1 MGPTS
6 LEPEFPG
13 PSRGIEIDG
22 VAGAVIG
29 SSARDALSAEQLV
42 QIGVQVRAYVPP
54 GRDHDAEERMKLG
67 TVALLS
73 TLGMALTSVSVWA
86 LTPGSGKAAPSAP
99 TPAAAVARAP
109 QGDGLLA
116 GLFESD
122 DVRRGATFTSGST
135 LMLEG
140 RLGHPVLDAGRD
152 SETFLMLNVRAAAE
166 ELASTPAPV
175 NLSIVIDRSRS
186 MEGQRLENALA
197 AARGMVRRLR
207 DGDTVSVITYNT
219 ETTVVVP
226 ATVLDSR
233 SRDTVL
239 FSLRGVQAQGHT
251 CISCGIESGLDAM
264 GRRPGVSRMLLLSDG
279 EANAG
284 IRDVPG
290 FHRLAQTARERD
302 VSISSIGVDVDY
314 NERVMFAVAQSS
326 NGRHYFVESPAG
338 LPRIFDEELD
348 SLVRTVAS
356 RAEVELDLA
365 PGVQMLEV
373 MDRSFTRDGSR
384 ILVPFGAFAQN
395 DTKTLLVRLRVPRGP
410 AGDRP
415 VARVRMRYEDLT
427 RARPGDCNGELV
439 AALTDDRDR
448 ISPLDPLVESR
459 LARSETA
466 AALQRANELFSEGD
480 VAAAR
485 RTIDSS
491 RGRIRNRR
499 QAASSKASS
508 AQKPGLDAD
517 FEQQL
522 STLEQADE
530 GFSAAAAEPAPA
542 ASRQGKAQVRS
553 NAGALD
559 ELGL

>member
-1 MGPTS
+1 
-6 LEPEFPG
+6 
-13 PSRGIEIDG
+13 
-22 VAGAVIG
+22 
-29 SSARDALSAEQLV
+29 
-42 QIGVQVRAYVPP
+42 
-54 GRDHDAEERMKLG
+54 MKLG

-73 TLGMALTSVSVWA
+73 TLGMAITSVSVWA
-86 LTPGSGKAAPSAP
+86 WTPTQGNAAPSAP
-99 TPAAAVARAP
+99 DAVAAVASAP
-109 QGDGLLA
+109 REGGGLLS
-116 GLFESD
+116 GLWSD
-122 DVRRGATFTSGST
+122 DSARSGATFASGST
-135 LMLEG
+135 LRLEG
-140 RLGHPVLDAGRD
+140 RLGHPTLAAAGD
-152 SETFLMLNVRAAAE
+152 SETFLMLNVRAATE
-166 ELASTPAPV
+166 DFASTPAPV

-186 MEGQRLENALA
+186 MEGQRLDNALA

-207 DGDTVSVITYNT
+207 DGDTVSVVTYNT
-219 ETTVVVP
+219 ETSVVVP
-226 ATVLDSR
+226 ATVLDAR

-239 FSLRGVQAQGHT
+239 FSLRGVRAQGHT
-251 CISCGIESGLDAM
+251 CISCGIEAGLDAM

-290 FHRLAQTARERD
+290 FRRLAQVARERD

-314 NERVMFAVAQSS
+314 NERVMFAVSQSS
-326 NGRHYFVESPAG
+326 NGRHYFVETPAG

-348 SLVRTVAS
+348 SLVRTVAN
-356 RAEVELDLA
+356 RAEVEVDLA

-373 MDRSFTRDGSR
+373 LDRSFTRDGR
-384 ILVPFGAFAQN
+384 RVVVPFGSFAQD
-395 DTKTLLVRLRVPRGP
+395 DTKTLLMRLRVPGGP

-427 RARPGDCNGELV
+427 RGRPSDCDGELV
-439 AALTDDRDR
+439 AQLTERADEV
-448 ISPLDPLVESR
+448 SPLDPLVESR
-459 LARSETA
+459 LARSETS

-499 QAASSKASS
+499 KAARRRASSSQQPAV
-508 AQKPGLDAD
+508 DAD
-517 FEQQL
+517 FDRQL
-522 STLEQADE
+522 ETLDKAGA
-530 GFSAAAAEPAPA
+530 GFGQAAAEPAPA
-542 ASRQGKAQVRS
+542 ASRTGKAAVRS